1 MIHKYLI
8 LFFLL
13 FTFQSLFAQ
22 AAKKAAI
29 ISVKDD
35 ISEHA
40 GDTAL
45 KNKLVALG
53 FEVVSF
59 RDGDLDAGQLEEEY
73 RSQDLIVASESVSAS
88 KLRKILSYGFSVPTI
103 NMEPLSV
110 ANGHHHLE
118 LINEITGFGWI
129 PKVDENAYKIKILN
143 GDHPLAAGF
152 STGEVIDLV
161 SDPTCIDE
169 DPWATGYIGWMLD
182 EIGLIPIA
190 SINTPGGDTSLVIS
204 GIEVG
209 TANLHGDLFNARYV
223 QFNINSFTVTSL
235 TAESEKLFEAAVN
248 WVMDESTEVK
258 VHNIATDYSLSQNY
272 PNPFNP
278 TTNIKYSISDQS
290 HVSLKVFDVLGQ
302 EIAVLVEEIQPSG
315 KYEVKFGASSLTNG
329 VYFYSLQVGDFV
341 NTKKM
346 ILMK

>member
-13 FTFQSLFAQ
+13 FTCQSLFAQ

-35 ISEHA
+35 ISEHG

-118 LINEITGFGWI
+118 LINALTGYGWI
-129 PKVDENAYKIKILN
+129 PEYWGCDRI
-143 GDHPLAAGF
+143 
-152 STGEVIDLV
+152 
-161 SDPTCIDE
+161 
-169 DPWATGYIGWMLD
+169 
-182 EIGLIPIA
+182 
-190 SINTPGGDTSLVIS
+190 SI
-204 GIEVG
+204 
-209 TANLHGDLFNARYV
+209 
-223 QFNINSFTVTSL
+223 
-235 TAESEKLFEAAVN
+235 
-248 WVMDESTEVK
+248 
-258 VHNIATDYSLSQNY
+258 
-272 PNPFNP
+272 
-278 TTNIKYSISDQS
+278 
-290 HVSLKVFDVLGQ
+290 
-302 EIAVLVEEIQPSG
+302 
-315 KYEVKFGASSLTNG
+315 
-329 VYFYSLQVGDFV
+329 
-341 NTKKM
+341 
-346 ILMK
+346 